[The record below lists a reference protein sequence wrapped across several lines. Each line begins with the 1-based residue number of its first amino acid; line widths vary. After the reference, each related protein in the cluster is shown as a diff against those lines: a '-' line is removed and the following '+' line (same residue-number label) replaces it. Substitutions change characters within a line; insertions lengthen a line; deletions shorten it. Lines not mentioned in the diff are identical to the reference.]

1 MLFLEAFQQ
10 AITCLGG
17 GRAAALHGRLM
28 AAWQQPQRH
37 YHTLQHLEECLTLAG
52 QWAKDLRPDEQAKL
66 IVALWFHDA
75 VYDPQG
81 SDNESL
87 SAGMAREELSQL
99 GMPPATVGAVAWLIE
114 STDYSKTPGQPGNR
128 LLDLLLDIDLGIL
141 GARPQRYRKYA
152 EQVGREYAF
161 VGPQAYHEGRKKVLA
176 HFVALSKT
184 PAGLYRTPE
193 GRALAAQAQA
203 NLQAELESL

>member
-1 MLFLEAFQQ
+1 MLSLESFQR

-17 GRAAALHGRLM
+17 GQAAGLHERLI

-37 YHTLQHLEECLTLAG
+37 YHTLQHLEECLALAG
-52 QWAKDLRPDEQAKL
+52 QWSSDLLPVEQAKL

-81 SDNESL
+81 SYNEIL
-87 SAGMAREELSQL
+87 SAGMAREELGLL
-99 GMPPATVGAVAWLIE
+99 GMPPATVGAIAWLVE
-114 STDYSKTPGQPGNR
+114 ATDYSKAPGEPGNR
-128 LLDLLLDIDLGIL
+128 LLDLLLDIDLAIL
-141 GARPQRYRKYA
+141 GADPQRYREYA

-161 VGPQAYHEGRKKVLA
+161 VGPQAYRDGRKKVLA
-176 HFVALSKT
+176 HFVTLADA

-193 GRALAAQAQA
+193 GRALNAQAGA
-203 NLQAELESL
+203 NLRAELESL